1 MDYPTVKVVFDRKH
15 KATKTKTGLVQ
26 IEVLHQRKRAY
37 FSAGVKVFAGQ
48 WRDKAMVVGRM
59 DAFELNERISLISTE
74 IKEHI
79 NNFIREKRPFS
90 FDELKRLMEHGN
102 IELSFLDF
110 MEKRIEERSTCE
122 MTKRHHRS
130 ALKKLREFG
139 GIQKFSDWTERN
151 VTLFDEFIKKPGI
164 KQSTAHDIHKNIKVY
179 VKEAKRFGLLKENP
193 YESYPIKKGN
203 TITRKYLTESEV
215 QRIMFADIKDLSMS
229 RVRDCFLFCCY
240 TGLAYSDLIKF
251 DWKTVWEEKGGFVI
265 HDTRTKTG
273 TNYNITLLPPAM
285 SILKKYNFK
294 LPSMSNQQYNMRLK
308 VLALYAGINKRL
320 TSHMARHSFA
330 TWALSSGVPLPV
342 VSKMLGHRNVST
354 TEIYAKVLQ
363 QDVAAGFDLLRN
375 QCLSQSGKEE
385 C

>member
-15 KATKTKTGLVQ
+15 EATKQKTGLVQ
-26 IEVLHQRKRAY
+26 IEVLYQRKRTY
-37 FSAGVKVFAGQ
+37 FSTGVKVYAGQ
-48 WRDKAMVVGRM
+48 WRDKAMVVSRM

-90 FDELKRLMEHGN
+90 FDELKKLMEHGN
-102 IELSFLDF
+102 VELSFLDF
-110 MEKRIEERSTCE
+110 MEKRIEERNTCE

-139 GIQKFSDWTERN
+139 GIQKFSDWTDRN
-151 VTLFDEFIKKPGI
+151 ITLFDEFIKKPGI

-179 VKEAKRFGLLKENP
+179 VREAKRFGLLKENP
-193 YESYPIKKGN
+193 YEYYVVKRGN
-203 TITRKYLTESEV
+203 TLTRKYLTESEV
-215 QRIMFADIKDLSMS
+215 QRIMLANVTDASVS

-240 TGLAYSDLIKF
+240 TGLAYSDLAKF
-251 DWKTVWEEKGGFVI
+251 DWGTVWEENGGHVI

-273 TNYNITLLPPAM
+273 TNYNITILPPALD
-285 SILKKYNFK
+285 ILKKYNFK
-294 LPSMSNQQYNMRLK
+294 LPVMTNQQYNMRLK
-308 VLALYAGINKRL
+308 VLALYAGINKKL

-330 TWALSSGVPLPV
+330 TWALSSGVPIPV
-342 VSKMLGHRNVST
+342 VSKMLGHRNIST

-363 QDVAAGFDLLRN
+363 KDVAEGFKLLESK
-375 QCLSQSGKEE
+375 LK
-385 C
+385 

>member
-15 KATKTKTGLVQ
+15 EATKQKTGLVQ
-26 IEVLHQRKRAY
+26 VEVLYQRKRTY
-37 FSAGVKVFAGQ
+37 FSTGVKVYAGQ
-48 WRDKAMVVGRM
+48 WRDKAMVVSRM

-90 FDELKRLMEHGN
+90 FDELKKLMEHGN
-102 IELSFLDF
+102 VELSFLDF
-110 MEKRIEERSTCE
+110 MEKRIEERNTCE

-139 GIQKFSDWTERN
+139 GIQKFSDWTDRN
-151 VTLFDEFIKKPGI
+151 ITLFDEFIKKPGI

-179 VKEAKRFGLLKENP
+179 VREAKRFGLLKENP
-193 YESYPIKKGN
+193 YEYYVVKRGN
-203 TITRKYLTESEV
+203 TLTRKYLTESEV
-215 QRIMFADIKDLSMS
+215 QRIMLANVTDASVS

-240 TGLAYSDLIKF
+240 TGLAYSDLAKF
-251 DWKTVWEEKGGFVI
+251 DWGTVWEENGGHVI

-273 TNYNITLLPPAM
+273 TNYNITILPPALD
-285 SILKKYNFK
+285 ILKKYNFK
-294 LPSMSNQQYNMRLK
+294 LPVMTNQQYNMRLK
-308 VLALYAGINKRL
+308 VLALYAGINKKL

-330 TWALSSGVPLPV
+330 TWALSSGVPIPV
-342 VSKMLGHRNVST
+342 VSKMLGHRNIST

-363 QDVAAGFDLLRN
+363 KDVAEGFKLLESK
-375 QCLSQSGKEE
+375 LK
-385 C
+385 